1 MRRALKQLSFHDHR
15 MRTGRGGPR
24 PGAGRPPTSANPPV
38 HHVRRPPVPRQ
49 CPSHVTLRV
58 CSGTPGLRSRPFLR
72 QLRSSLRQACER
84 KGFRVVHYSV
94 QRNHLHL
101 LVESAGKEALGR
113 GMKAI
118 SARVARA
125 VQRAF
130 GLSGPV
136 LHGRYHLRVLR
147 TPREVRSALA
157 YVLLNAR
164 KHWRERHGA
173 SPPEQLDSA
182 SSGRWFDGWRPAP
195 ATREPP
201 PGALEPPEV
210 APAHT
215 WLLSIGWRRHGL
227 VDPAEVP
234 GS

>member
-1 MRRALKQLSFHDHR
+1 
-15 MRTGRGGPR
+15 
-24 PGAGRPPTSANPPV
+24 
-38 HHVRRPPVPRQ
+38 VPRN
-49 CPSHVTLRV
+49 CPSHVTLR
-58 CSGTPGLRSRPFLR
+58 LRSVTPSLRSARFLR
-72 QLRSSLRQACER
+72 ELRPSLRRACER
-84 KGFRVVHYSV
+84 GGFRVVHYSV

-125 VQRAF
+125 AQRAF

-164 KHWRERHGA
+164 KHWRERHES
-173 SPPEQLDSA
+173 SPPEGLDAA
-182 SSGRWFDGWRPAP
+182 SSGRWFDGWRRVPGE
-195 ATREPP
+195 REPP
-201 PGALEPPEV
+201 SAPAEPPEV
-210 APAHT
+210 APPRT
-215 WLLSIGWRRHGL
+215 WLLSLGWRRHGL

-234 GS
+234 GR